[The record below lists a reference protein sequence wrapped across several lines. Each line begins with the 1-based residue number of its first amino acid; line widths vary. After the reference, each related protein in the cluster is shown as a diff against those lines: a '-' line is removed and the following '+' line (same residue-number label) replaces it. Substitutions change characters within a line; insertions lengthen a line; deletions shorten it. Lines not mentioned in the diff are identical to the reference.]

1 MKHAVIV
8 VDHIA
13 LGLITSVRKIILA
26 KPIHFIAIT
35 FFTMLV
41 VYATTSL
48 LPIIGECAEI
58 VKSHMNLDA
67 MQF

>member
-1 MKHAVIV
+1 LKNAVVV
-8 VDHIA
+8 VDHMT
-13 LGLITSVRKIILA
+13 LGLINRVRKIILP

-48 LPIIGECAEI
+48 FPIIGECAEI
-58 VKSHMNLDA
+58 IKSHMNLDA
-67 MQF
+67 IQI